1 MTGESI
7 GEVISLD
14 IARDV
19 TRGPTL
25 ARPLLVGELDPY
37 ARPPH
42 IALAPFPAGS
52 PGARLAS
59 LTGLSAEEYVARYD
73 RANLCQRVWD
83 FAKAREE
90 AGCLAVDRYVVVALG
105 ERVARAFS
113 VSWEAFHVFRRPD
126 GLYVATLPHPLSLPW
141 TEPEAKSRGE
151 AILFWARGWS

>member
-1 MTGESI
+1 MTGE
-7 GEVISLD
+7 VTSLD
-14 IARDV
+14 LARDV
-19 TRGPTL
+19 ARGPGPNAET
-25 ARPLLVGELDPY
+25 RPLLVGDLDLY

-73 RANLCQRVWD
+73 RANLCQCVWD

-113 VSWEAFHVFRRPD
+113 VSWEAFHVFRRSLRRDATTPAESAVD
-126 GLYVATLPHPLSLPW
+126 GAGGQVAW
-141 TEPEAKSRGE
+141 
-151 AILFWARGWS
+151 